1 MPQIFH
7 RSTNTYSR
15 ITIFGAVF
23 ILGFLTSVFTVLDR
37 SAYATRQAEVREQP
51 IPFSH
56 AHHVGALGID
66 CRYCHTTVETSS
78 FANLPPTKTCMNC
91 HSQIWLT
98 SPTLEPVRASF
109 RDDKSIAWTR
119 VHDLPDY
126 VYFNHSIHINKGVGC
141 ETCHGRVDQM
151 PLMSQQHTLQMEWC
165 LNCHRNTEKYIRP
178 REFVTTMGYQ
188 PAGDQEEIGRR
199 LQKEYNIQDVRL
211 LTSCSTCHR

>member
-23 ILGFLTSVFTVLDR
+23 ILGFLTWVFTVLDR

-109 RDDKSIAWTR
+109 RDDKSISWAR

-151 PLMSQQHTLQMEWC
+151 PLMAQQNTLQMEWC

-178 REFVTTMGYQ
+178 REFVTAMGYQ